1 MNKLLNKPT
10 MPFYLT
16 ITLQIFGWLM
26 FRTRLMYRIISALH
40 FTSRTSPFFLWLNF
54 EMLIT

>member
-1 MNKLLNKPT
+1 MNKRLNNPT

-16 ITLQIFGWLM
+16 NTLQLFGCLM
-26 FRTRLMYRIISALH
+26 CRTRLMYRTISALH